1 MIAVLLAGGKGTRLA
16 PFTISLPKPLM
27 PVGNRPIL
35 EILIRQLKDAGVK
48 KVIICVGYLESLI
61 RSYFGDGKKFGV
73 EIVYSSE
80 DEPLGTAG
88 PMKLIAEHLT
98 DTFFF
103 MNGDLFTDINLDE
116 MVNFHKQNKATAT
129 IGLTRKMV
137 NIDFGVIKINEK
149 KEFTEWKE
157 KPTLEYLV
165 SMGIYVFEPS
175 VVKHLPD
182 GFYNVPD
189 LIVKLHE
196 VNEKVIGYQYNG
208 NWLDIGRLEDYQR
221 ACQQMEEMEN
231 KNNGK

>member
-1 MIAVLLAGGKGTRLA
+1 MIAVLLAGGKGTRLQ

-35 EILIRQLKDAGVK
+35 EILIRQLKDAGVT

-61 RSYFGDGKKFGV
+61 RSYFGDGSKFGV
-73 EIVYSSE
+73 EIFYSSE

-88 PMKLIAEHLT
+88 PMRLIKEDLKES
-98 DTFFF
+98 FFF
-103 MNGDLFTDINLDE
+103 MNGDLFTDIDLKE
-116 MVNFHKQNKATAT
+116 MFEFHKENKSTAT
-129 IGLTRKMV
+129 IGLTKRTV
-137 NIDFGVIKINEK
+137 DIDFGVIKINEK
-149 KEFTEWKE
+149 NEFTEWKE

-165 SMGIYVFEPS
+165 SMGIYVFEPT
-175 VVKHLPD
+175 VVQYIPE

-196 VNEKVIGYQYNG
+196 LNEKVIGYHYKG

-221 ACQQMEEMEN
+221 ACQQMDEQE
-231 KNNGK
+231 KLGK

>member
-35 EILIRQLKDAGVK
+35 EILIKQLKDAGVN

-61 RSYFGDGKKFGV
+61 RSYFGDGSKFGV
-73 EIVYSSE
+73 EIIYSSE

-88 PMKLIAEHLT
+88 PMKLIQSHLK

-103 MNGDLFTDINLDE
+103 MNGDLFTDINLEE
-116 MVNFHKQNKATAT
+116 MFKFHKQNNSIAT
-129 IGLTRKMV
+129 IGLTRRTV
-137 NIDFGVIKINEK
+137 DIDFGVIKINEQN
-149 KEFTEWKE
+149 EFTEWKE

-165 SMGIYVFEPS
+165 SMGIYVFEPK
-175 VVKHLPD
+175 VLDYLPN

-189 LIVKLHE
+189 LIIKLHD
-196 VNEKVIGYQYNG
+196 VGEKVIGYQYKG
-208 NWLDIGRLEDYQR
+208 NWLDIGRIEDYQR
-221 ACQQMEEMEN
+221 ACQQMEEKEN
-231 KNNGK
+231 SNK